1 MTAIILLVCRSVR
14 ELLDLSDAFWQNAF
28 NIDRSLTYYHTKRRL
43 ELFRFHCREFWLRQ
57 YIKNAESMH
66 RRRDVDF
73 AAIEAGADCNQ
84 IIENFDDTAQELH
97 LRFQEAERQHLC
109 QMDYL
114 SDIEIVDGREFNASF
129 YEYSDALPKYSNEQI
144 GKLSEG
150 VSFTITG
157 KIAINCERFSINLV
171 HNNETRDVALHINP
185 RLPQN
190 YIVRNTKVA
199 DIWGSEEV
207 SSALPFLL
215 RRGDNFA
222 IQVLITDACYMISVN
237 GNHFAEYAHRIPYIA
252 VKILEVKGDVEDVE
266 MQRIIVENYP
276 QRLPE
281 SQAKNIALHIE
292 DGLDEIDANIE
303 EAINIP
309 HEWCLISAPVTHSDS
324 PKSTHSTNDP
334 GLTLPYYGSLPTQS
348 LVEGRCLKIEGR
360 VRLLPH
366 SFYINLQQGRD
377 IWPHPVIAFHLNPR
391 FSKASS
397 GAIGKAV
404 VCRNAWYNGS
414 WAEEERSELDT
425 NFRPGRTFSLAIV
438 CAKESFEV
446 YVNRRFIT
454 EFKYKVSPEIVDTVY
469 IQGDLKLWNVTL
481 EHNPMVKGKNVRIY
495 HNPMYYDEY

>member
-1 MTAIILLVCRSVR
+1 MMNICCGKRKRGANYS
-14 ELLDLSDAFWQNAF
+14 SDEEHQ
-28 NIDRSLTYYHTKRRL
+28 
-43 ELFRFHCREFWLRQ
+43 
-57 YIKNAESMH
+57 
-66 RRRDVDF
+66 
-73 AAIEAGADCNQ
+73 
-84 IIENFDDTAQELH
+84 
-97 LRFQEAERQHLC
+97 QHFL
-109 QMDYL
+109 QD
-114 SDIEIVDGREFNASF
+114 EASF
-129 YEYSDALPKYSNEQI
+129 YEYSDALPKYSNDQI

-157 KIAINCERFSINLV
+157 SIAINCERFSINFV
-171 HNNETRDVALHINP
+171 YANETRDVALHINP

-190 YIVRNTKVA
+190 YIVRNSKVA

-215 RRGDNFA
+215 RRGDKFA

-237 GNHFAEYAHRIPYIA
+237 GNHFAEYAHRIPYGA
-252 VKILEVKGDVEDVE
+252 VQLLEVKGDVENVE
-266 MQRIIVENYP
+266 MQRIVVENYP

-281 SQAKNIALHIE
+281 SQAKKIELHIVE
-292 DGLDEIDANIE
+292 GLDEIDANVE

-309 HEWCLISAPVTHSDS
+309 HEWCLISAPVTHTDSS
-324 PKSTHSTNDP
+324 PKSTHSTTDA
-334 GLTLPYYGSLPTQS
+334 GLTLPYYGALPANSLF
-348 LVEGRCLKIEGR
+348 EGRCLKIEGR

-414 WAEEERSELDT
+414 WAVEERSELDT

-446 YVNRRFIT
+446 YVNKQFIT

-469 IQGDLKLWNVTL
+469 IQGDVKLWNVTL
-481 EHNPMVKGKNVRIY
+481 EHNPKVKGKNMRIY
-495 HNPMYYDEY
+495 HNPMMDDEY